1 MDGLV
6 GMMRFRGYSWMI
18 GGAAGLGINTVAEL
32 LSKALVR
39 EGFYVFANI
48 EYESLIRGGHS
59 FYRVRFD
66 YKPLNSH
73 VDYVDVLLALDDPS
87 LVGDGGE
94 HSDGHLHEL
103 HEGSVVIFDR
113 ESSRVEDSVFEE
125 LAEKGVYV
133 YDVPMT
139 RLVREAAEGGK
150 VNLVVRNMVGFGV
163 TTYVFG
169 LDKDVV
175 EDVIRE
181 RFSKKPAVAE
191 ANVKLHDLGYRYAM
205 ENFRDGRRILVDI
218 PKDRNDVLLATGNH
232 MAAAGAVRAGL
243 KVWAQYPMTPA
254 SRIYR
259 YLEEVKDEYDIFLV
273 QPESELA
280 VINIAI
286 GAAFGG
292 ARAGVATSGGGFA
305 LMTEALGLAGIAE
318 VPIVVIVASRPGPST
333 GLPTRQE
340 QGDLRQVLHAGQGYY
355 PRAVILPGDP
365 YEVFFDVAN
374 AFNIAWKYQMPVIVN
389 YDKHIAE
396 SFYTFETP
404 DPEKYVFED
413 AKWASE
419 EELKL
424 LREKGEN
431 YKRFKVTEDGIS
443 PLMPLG
449 TEDLVV
455 WSTGNEH
462 NEYGDITER
471 ADERVIQMDKRY
483 RKIEK
488 FMEELRERRDY
499 YEPIKVYGDPEAE
512 LAIVGWGSTKG
523 VILDLLEVLADE
535 GVNARFIQIRYAY
548 PFPTEMFLEAIE
560 GASTKV
566 IVENNFDGLM
576 EGLIREY
583 ALVPMDYSIRKYD
596 GRPFSLGDLYNRL
609 TSILKEVRLV
619 G

>member
-1 MDGLV
+1 MR
-6 GMMRFRGYSWMI
+6 RFRGISWMI

-59 FYRVRFD
+59 YYRVRYD
-66 YKPLNSH
+66 TRPLNSH

-94 HSDGHLHEL
+94 HSDGHIHEL

-113 ESSRVEDSVFEE
+113 ESSRVEDEVFEE
-125 LAEKGVYV
+125 LESRGIYV

-139 RLVREAAEGGK
+139 RIVREAAAGGK

-163 TTYVFG
+163 STYVLG
-169 LDKDVV
+169 LDKDLV
-175 EDVIRE
+175 ESVIRE
-181 RFSKKPAVAE
+181 RFAKKEAVAE

-205 ENFRDGRRILVDI
+205 ENFRDGRRIILDPPPTKEETLI
-218 PKDRNDVLLATGNH
+218 ATGNH

-243 KVWAQYPMTPA
+243 RVWAQYPMTPA

-259 YLEEVKDEYDIFLV
+259 YLEEVKDKYGIFLV

-286 GAAFGG
+286 GAAFAG

-340 QGDLRQVLHAGQGYY
+340 QGDLRQVLHASQGYY
-355 PRAVILPGDP
+355 PKAVILPGDP

-396 SFYTFETP
+396 SFYTFPYP
-404 DPEKYVFED
+404 DQDMYVYED
-413 AKWASE
+413 AKWISE
-419 EELKL
+419 DELKNI
-424 LREKGEN
+424 REAGDN

-443 PLMPLG
+443 PLMDLG
-449 TEDLVV
+449 TEDLVI

-471 ADERVIQMDKRY
+471 ADERVVQMDKRY
-483 RKIEK
+483 RKIETFK
-488 FMEELRERRDY
+488 RELEERFNY
-499 YEPIKVYGDPEAE
+499 YMPVKVYGEPDAE
-512 LAIVGWGSTKG
+512 IAIVGWGSTKG
-523 VILDLLEVLADE
+523 VILDLLELLSED
-535 GVNARFIQIRYAY
+535 GVNAKFVQIRFAY
-548 PFPTEMFLEAIE
+548 PFPTEAVKSALE
-560 GASTKV
+560 GAKLKV

-576 EGLIREY
+576 EGLIREN
-583 ALVPMDYSIRKYD
+583 ALIEMDHSIRKYD
-596 GRPFSLGDLYNRL
+596 GRPFSLEYLYDRFISL
-609 TSILKEVRLV
+609 LKEVRVV

>member
-1 MDGLV
+1 MR
-6 GMMRFRGYSWMI
+6 RFRGISWMI

-59 FYRVRFD
+59 YYRVRYD
-66 YKPLNSH
+66 TRPLNSH

-94 HSDGHLHEL
+94 HSDGHIHEL

-113 ESSRVEDSVFEE
+113 ESSRVEDEVFDE
-125 LAEKGVYV
+125 LESRGVYV

-139 RLVREAAEGGK
+139 RIVREAAAGGK

-163 TTYVFG
+163 STYVLG
-169 LDKDVV
+169 LDKEVV
-175 EDVIRE
+175 ESVIRE
-181 RFSKKPAVAE
+181 RFAKKEAVAE
-191 ANVKLHDLGYRYAM
+191 ANVKLHDLGYKYAM
-205 ENFRDGRRILVDI
+205 ENFRDGRRIILD
-218 PKDRNDVLLATGNH
+218 PPSTKDEVLIATGNH

-243 KVWAQYPMTPA
+243 RVWAQYPMTPA

-259 YLEEVKDEYDIFLV
+259 YLEEVKDKYGIFLV

-286 GAAFGG
+286 GAAFAG

-340 QGDLRQVLHAGQGYY
+340 QGDLRQVLHASQGYY
-355 PRAVILPGDP
+355 PKAVILPGDP

-396 SFYTFETP
+396 SFYTFPYP
-404 DPEKYVFED
+404 DQDMYVYED
-413 AKWASE
+413 GKWLSE
-419 EELKL
+419 EELKSI
-424 LREKGEN
+424 REAGDN

-443 PLMPLG
+443 PLMDLG
-449 TEDLVV
+449 TEDLVI

-471 ADERVIQMDKRY
+471 ADERVVQMDKRY
-483 RKIEK
+483 RKIETFK
-488 FMEELRERRDY
+488 RELEERFNY
-499 YEPIKVYGDPEAE
+499 YMPVKVFGEPDAE
-512 LAIVGWGSTKG
+512 IAIVGWGSTKG
-523 VILDLLEVLADE
+523 VILDLLELLSED
-535 GVNARFIQIRYAY
+535 GINAKFVQIRFAY
-548 PFPTEMFLEAIE
+548 PFPTEAVKSALGDAKLKI
-560 GASTKV
+560 

-576 EGLIREY
+576 EGLIREN
-583 ALVPMDYSIRKYD
+583 ALIEMDYSIRKYD
-596 GRPFSLGDLYNRL
+596 GRPFSLEYLYDRFISL
-609 TSILKEVRLV
+609 LKEVRVV

>member
-1 MDGLV
+1 MR
-6 GMMRFRGYSWMI
+6 RFRGISWMI

-32 LSKALVR
+32 LSKVLVR

-59 FYRVRFD
+59 YYRVRYD
-66 YKPLNSH
+66 TRPLNSH

-94 HSDGHLHEL
+94 HSDGHIHEL

-113 ESSRVEDSVFEE
+113 ESSRVEDEVFDE
-125 LAEKGVYV
+125 LESRGVYV

-139 RLVREAAEGGK
+139 RIVREAAAGGK

-163 TTYVFG
+163 STYVLG
-169 LDKDVV
+169 LDKEVV
-175 EDVIRE
+175 ESVIRE
-181 RFSKKPAVAE
+181 RFAKKEAVAE
-191 ANVKLHDLGYRYAM
+191 ANVKLHDLGYKYAM
-205 ENFRDGRRILVDI
+205 ENFRDGRRIILD
-218 PKDRNDVLLATGNH
+218 PPSTKDEVLIATGNH

-243 KVWAQYPMTPA
+243 RVWAQYPMTPA

-259 YLEEVKDEYDIFLV
+259 YLEEVKDKYGIFLV

-286 GAAFGG
+286 GAAFAG

-340 QGDLRQVLHAGQGYY
+340 QGDLRQVLHASQGYY
-355 PRAVILPGDP
+355 PKAVILPGDP

-396 SFYTFETP
+396 SFYTFPYP
-404 DPEKYVFED
+404 DQDMYVYED
-413 AKWASE
+413 GKWLSE
-419 EELKL
+419 EELKSI
-424 LREKGEN
+424 REAGDN

-443 PLMPLG
+443 PLMDLG
-449 TEDLVV
+449 TEDLVI

-471 ADERVIQMDKRY
+471 ADERVVQMDKRY
-483 RKIEK
+483 RKIETFK
-488 FMEELRERRDY
+488 RELEERFNY
-499 YEPIKVYGDPEAE
+499 YMPVKVYGEPDAE
-512 LAIVGWGSTKG
+512 IAIVGWGSTKG
-523 VILDLLEVLADE
+523 VILDLLELLSED
-535 GVNARFIQIRYAY
+535 GINAKFVQIRFAY
-548 PFPTEMFLEAIE
+548 PFPTEAVKSALGDAKLKI
-560 GASTKV
+560 

-576 EGLIREY
+576 EGLIREN
-583 ALVPMDYSIRKYD
+583 ALIEMDYSIRKYD
-596 GRPFSLGDLYNRL
+596 GRPFSLEYLYDRFISL
-609 TSILKEVRLV
+609 LKEVRVV

>member
-1 MDGLV
+1 
-6 GMMRFRGYSWMI
+6 MRFRGYSWMI
-18 GGAAGLGINTVAEL
+18 GGAAGLGINTIAEL
-32 LSKALVR
+32 LSKALIR

-59 FYRVRFD
+59 YYRVRFD
-66 YKPLNSH
+66 YKPLHSH
-73 VDYVDVLLALDDPS
+73 VDHVDVLLALDDPS

-113 ESSRVEDSVFEE
+113 ESSRVDDAVFEE
-125 LAEKGVYV
+125 LESKGVYV
-133 YDVPMT
+133 YDIPMT
-139 RLVREAAEGGK
+139 RLVREAAQGGK
-150 VNLVVRNMVGFGV
+150 VNLVVRNMIGFGV

-175 EDVIRE
+175 EGVIRE
-181 RFSKKPAVAE
+181 RFAKKESVAE
-191 ANVKLHDLGYRYAM
+191 TNVRLHEIGYEYVM
-205 ENFRDGRRILVDI
+205 ENYRDGRRIIVDI
-218 PKDRNDVLLATGNH
+218 PGRKDDVLLATGNH

-259 YLEEVKDEYDIFLV
+259 YLEEVKDEYGLFLV

-318 VPIVVIVASRPGPST
+318 IPIVVIVASRPGPST

-355 PRAVILPGDP
+355 PKAVLLPGDP
-365 YEVFFDVAN
+365 YEVFYDVAN

-396 SFYTFETP
+396 SFYTFEAP

-413 AKWASE
+413 AKWMDE
-419 EELKL
+419 KELNL
-424 LREKGEN
+424 LREKGDN
-431 YKRFKVTEDGIS
+431 YKRFMVTEDGVS
-443 PLMPLG
+443 PLMQLG
-449 TEDLVV
+449 EDNLVI

-471 ADERVIQMDKRY
+471 ADERVVQMDKRY
-483 RKIEK
+483 RKVERFK
-488 FMEELRERRDY
+488 EEMMSRRDY
-499 YEPIKVYGDPEAE
+499 YQPIKVYGDPDAE

-523 VILDLLEVLADE
+523 VILDLLELLSED
-535 GVNARFIQIRYAY
+535 GIDARYIQVRFAY
-548 PFPTEMFLEAIE
+548 PFPSELFIEAIE
-560 GASTKV
+560 GASTRI

-576 EGLIREY
+576 EGLIRENT
-583 ALVPMDYSIRKYD
+583 LIPMDYRIRKYD
-596 GRPFSLGDLYNRL
+596 GRPFSLGDLYNRIS
-609 TSILKEVRLV
+609 SILKEVRLV